1 VRVNAV
7 SPGCIPTEI
16 QPNTGATEEDL
27 RAMHEH
33 EVGMTPLG
41 RTGEPADV
49 ATWILH
55 AADPSASWFTGQVIG
70 IEGSRAALS
79 VH

>member
-1 VRVNAV
+1 
-7 SPGCIPTEI
+7 
-16 QPNTGATEEDL
+16 
-27 RAMHEH
+27 
-33 EVGMTPLG
+33 MTPLG